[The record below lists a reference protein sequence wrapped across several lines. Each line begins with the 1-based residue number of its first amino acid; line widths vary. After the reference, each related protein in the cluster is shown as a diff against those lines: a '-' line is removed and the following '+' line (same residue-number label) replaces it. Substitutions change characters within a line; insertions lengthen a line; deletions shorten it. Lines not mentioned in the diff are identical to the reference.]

1 MATQKCPKCGSKRV
15 RQGYRHTSIFLKLI
29 FRYHL
34 LCNNCNWEFVG
45 FAIPG
50 TLSNKTKSKKK
61 YPDPNLKRPV
71 NLEKESKQSFE
82 SVINSNFTS
91 ENDEQ
96 SKNLVNSSPQK
107 IRVRKRVKV
116 RF

>member
-15 RQGYRHTSIFLKLI
+15 RQGYRHTSIFLKLL

-50 TLSNKTKSKKK
+50 TLSNKAKAKKK
-61 YPDPNLKRPV
+61 YSDANLRRAT
-71 NLEKESKQSFE
+71 NLEKQSNQSLEPASKVDFQPDIDQQNE
-82 SVINSNFTS
+82 NLGNS
-91 ENDEQ
+91 
-96 SKNLVNSSPQK
+96 LPQK
-107 IRVRKRVKV
+107 IKVRKRVKV

>member
-50 TLSNKTKSKKK
+50 TVSIKAKVKKK
-61 YPDPNLKRPV
+61 YPDPNFKKPT
-71 NLEKESKQSFE
+71 NLEKESEQS
-82 SVINSNFTS
+82 IGTASNGDFQPENHQQS
-91 ENDEQ
+91 EN
-96 SKNLVNSSPQK
+96 LGNSSPQK
-107 IRVRKRVKV
+107 IKVRKRVKV